1 MGVILEVQNLKKD
14 FDITAGKLHAVD
26 NISFQLEQGKTLG
39 VVGESGCGKSTLGKL
54 LVGLEQATSGKI
66 IFQGRNI
73 EKAGRADW
81 KALRKEMQMVFQ
93 DPMSSLDPRLCTMD
107 LIAEPLKI
115 FKVCRTQSELES
127 RVRALMD
134 LVGIA
139 EHMIYAFP
147 HELDGGRRQRI
158 GIARALAL
166 EPEFIVCDEPVS
178 ALDVSIQ
185 AQVLN
190 LLKQIQR
197 DKGLSYLFIT
207 HDLSV
212 VKHISDDI
220 LVMYMGQMVEK
231 AACKELFHSPM
242 HPYTRGLL
250 SAIPIPSLR
259 NRRKRVLME
268 GEITSPVNMKPGC
281 RFAARCPYA
290 QERCRQEQPALRE
303 VSPGH
308 FVSCH
313 FTETTSI
320 SDSPA

>member
-320 SDSPA
+320 SDTPS

>member
-1 MGVILEVQNLKKD
+1 M
-14 FDITAGKLHAVD
+14 
-26 NISFQLEQGKTLG
+26 
-39 VVGESGCGKSTLGKL
+39 
-54 LVGLEQATSGKI
+54 
-66 IFQGRNI
+66 
-73 EKAGRADW
+73 
-81 KALRKEMQMVFQ
+81 
-93 DPMSSLDPRLCTMD
+93 
-107 LIAEPLKI
+107 
-115 FKVCRTQSELES
+115 
-127 RVRALMD
+127 
-134 LVGIA
+134 
-139 EHMIYAFP
+139 
-147 HELDGGRRQRI
+147 
-158 GIARALAL
+158 
-166 EPEFIVCDEPVS
+166 
-178 ALDVSIQ
+178 
-185 AQVLN
+185 
-190 LLKQIQR
+190 
-197 DKGLSYLFIT
+197 
-207 HDLSV
+207 

-320 SDSPA
+320 SDTPA